1 MQFAHI
7 REQGVTFAIV
17 VVKAYVIQSTI
28 QAQNTRAAFEAEF
41 GCSVVLWGDDNRYRY
56 GDPNL
61 VNFLKNVDASRIPW
75 KRRAA

>member
-1 MQFAHI
+1 MRQFAII
-7 REQGVTFAIV
+7 RERGVTFVIV

-28 QAQNTRAAFEAEF
+28 QAQNVRAALEREY

-61 VNFLKNVDASRIPW
+61 VNYLRNVTADRIPW
-75 KRRAA
+75 RRAA